1 MPSTAPAPAPSP
13 SPAAPTRSSND
24 LFLGLALL
32 AVAAAGIAWFARRD
46 PEPLARPAASDVLLE
61 GTFSLGNG
69 PFSQRIRVNEPARL
83 EIRIDPRPGDAL
95 EAWFGPPGPVEAS
108 PVDTPDPAR
117 AVHWNVKAGDAP
129 RVEAVLAYG
138 LYVLRVARAPG
149 ADSLLLPGPASA
161 RVVVRA
167 LPVR

>member
-13 SPAAPTRSSND
+13 SPAAPTRSRND
-24 LFLGLALL
+24 LLLGLALL
-32 AVAAAGIAWFARRD
+32 ALAAAGIAWFARRA
-46 PEPLARPAASDVLLE
+46 EPLARPAASDVLLE
-61 GTFSLGNG
+61 GTFSLGDG
-69 PFSQRIRVNEPARL
+69 SFSQRIRVNEPARL
-83 EIRIDPRPGDAL
+83 EIRIDPRRGDAL

-108 PVDTPDPAR
+108 PVDTPDFAR